1 MYGSGGDYARGIYE
15 WSKSMRIQCAD
26 EGLDLFPDTEL
37 PELFYE
43 MEGPRD
49 WPEDEEAETTALCLY
64 LVRSCGRILV

>member
-1 MYGSGGDYARGIYE
+1 
-15 WSKSMRIQCAD
+15 MRIQCAD